1 MPESTTRS
9 SYTKT
14 YTHYLSALLSRSLH
28 FIRILEASLYCY
40 ACITSAVH
48 AMFPLALVNIRL
60 TNAARI
66 LAQTSVQD
74 NNEQGSTIEGQN
86 DQHKIK
92 PTQKGRRV
100 KIENVN
106 KFFEWHENYRVLI
119 CIEHCYTVQNV
130 SSYLRVYHS
139 GSVGEKR
146 AIADF
151 FRKCEI
157 QEPKDVSL
165 PPLLEAPFASL
176 RKLSKAYICGKP

>member
-1 MPESTTRS
+1 MRRGSQLNSSLATTGLGKARGCTATFQQDSSRVSESTTRS

-48 AMFPLALVNIRL
+48 AMFPPALANIRL

-100 KIENVN
+100 TIENVN
-106 KFFEWHENYRVLI
+106 EFFE
-119 CIEHCYTVQNV
+119 
-130 SSYLRVYHS
+130 
-139 GSVGEKR
+139 
-146 AIADF
+146 
-151 FRKCEI
+151 
-157 QEPKDVSL
+157 
-165 PPLLEAPFASL
+165 
-176 RKLSKAYICGKP
+176 